1 MKSTF
6 NFRLLATFCAVL
18 IVVACKKQVEQPVG
32 NLVVHPI
39 ERVSMANSG
48 KPSGYV
54 GSTSLGDSLSKFR
67 NYTGTTGT
75 SDSVRTR

>member
-1 MKSTF
+1 
-6 NFRLLATFCAVL
+6 
-18 IVVACKKQVEQPVG
+18 VG

-39 ERVSMANSG
+39 EKVSMANSG